1 MKNLYQI
8 GLFSLAFSISVLACK
23 KANKQAD
30 STDNFS
36 LKNKL
41 TSTGPVSALVAPVT
55 QTYTEN
61 VGSQAVANRLIQSNH
76 NEMLP
81 TGYYVAANDSI
92 YVTVAQ
98 TSGSRL
104 PQLVLGT
111 PFRDNIRPIR
121 TYYTLQVGLNKIKA
135 DQYGGMAW
143 VKYVSSATP
152 AASASLSFGKGF
164 KPVPYFKKNV
174 TSNADW
180 ITMLDSLSNVPDVI
194 IETSRAIVVARRDD
208 AITYKSDDQQAVSSK
223 IDQIIDAEDAFS
235 GIDGSTSLH
244 TAGAYKY
251 LITVKDPANSGDY
264 MAAGIGIFYVRSL
277 TYRILQNA
285 NISGVSGW
293 GLWHE
298 VGHIHQQG
306 PWTWTGLTEVTVN
319 LYSMAAER
327 YFGVTPSRMNRDG
340 KWTSVDNYFSIAQAN
355 RNFNGTVANA
365 NDTRLGMFYQLW
377 LKYGDAFY
385 ITLHKQTRT
394 EKPSLANDA
403 AKMRYFMLKA
413 CTISG
418 NDLSDFFKKWGLP
431 VTQSVYNEI
440 TALALPAPAV
450 DLTTLRD

>member
-8 GLFSLAFSISVLACK
+8 GLLSLAFSISVFACK
-23 KANKQAD
+23 KTNEQAD
-30 STDNFS
+30 STDTFS

-41 TSTGPVSALVAPVT
+41 TAVGPVSGMVAPVT

-98 TSGSRL
+98 TSGTRL

-111 PFRDNIRPIR
+111 PFRDNIRPVR

-180 ITMLDSLSNVPDVI
+180 LTMLDSLTNVPDVI

-208 AITYKSDDQQAVSSK
+208 AITYKTDDQQAVSTK

-235 GIDGSTSLH
+235 GIDGSTALH
-244 TAGAYKY
+244 TAGDRK
-251 LITVKDPANSGDY
+251 
-264 MAAGIGIFYVRSL
+264 
-277 TYRILQNA
+277 
-285 NISGVSGW
+285 
-293 GLWHE
+293 
-298 VGHIHQQG
+298 
-306 PWTWTGLTEVTVN
+306 
-319 LYSMAAER
+319 
-327 YFGVTPSRMNRDG
+327 
-340 KWTSVDNYFSIAQAN
+340 SV
-355 RNFNGTVANA
+355 V
-365 NDTRLGMFYQLW
+365 
-377 LKYGDAFY
+377 
-385 ITLHKQTRT
+385 
-394 EKPSLANDA
+394 
-403 AKMRYFMLKA
+403 
-413 CTISG
+413 
-418 NDLSDFFKKWGLP
+418 
-431 VTQSVYNEI
+431 
-440 TALALPAPAV
+440 
-450 DLTTLRD
+450 

>member
-1 MKNLYQI
+1 MKKIYPL
-8 GLFSLAFSISVLACK
+8 SLLSFACLLSVTACK
-23 KANKQAD
+23 KANTEAD
-30 STDNFS
+30 SQTFS
-36 LKNKL
+36 LKNKVMA
-41 TSTGPVSALVAPVT
+41 TGPVSGMVAPVT

-76 NEMLP
+76 NEMLS

-98 TSGSRL
+98 VSGTRL

-111 PFRDNIRPIR
+111 PFRDNIRPVR

-152 AASASLSFGKGF
+152 AASASMSFGKGF

-174 TSNADW
+174 TTHADW
-180 ITMLDSLSNVPDVI
+180 LTMLDSLSNVPDVI
-194 IETSRAIVVARRDD
+194 IETDRALVVARRDD
-208 AITYKSDDQQAVSSK
+208 AITYKTDDQQLLSAK
-223 IDQIIDAEDAFS
+223 IDQIVDAEDAFS

-244 TAGAYKY
+244 TKGPYKY
-251 LITVKDPANSGDY
+251 LITVKDLANSGDY

-285 NISGVSGW
+285 NVGGVLGW

-319 LYSMAAER
+319 LYAMAAER
-327 YFGVTPSRMNRDG
+327 YFAVTPSRMNRDG
-340 KWTSVDNYFSIAQAN
+340 KWTSVDNYFAIPQAS

-377 LKYGDAFY
+377 LAYGDSFY
-385 ITLHKQTRT
+385 IALHKQTRT
-394 EKPSLANDA
+394 ENPSLTTDA

-413 CTISG
+413 CNISG
-418 NDLSDFFKKWGLP
+418 KDLSDFFKKWGLP
-431 VTQSVYNEI
+431 VTQSVYDEI
-440 TALALPAPAV
+440 TALGLHAPAT